1 MKKLFGILGSII
13 LVLAIFF
20 AISFATGWTNNWAN
34 ALETRFPGTS
44 FNWLR
49 NQSKNA
55 NAEGAALGYETDEM
69 LEARYIAEAEEGLRV
84 DLNEDQLKSNRFF
97 TGTTDLFFPYSFTEY
112 DAMRVQTSGFSDAL
126 TLPIGIQPNW
136 TIVEP
141 SSPEEIIWQTASEWM
156 HNPVSANAAAQ
167 AFCRVTMAS
176 TGKSVGIDINPFI
189 KERIVDHDQAA
200 LSNTEQGY
208 RGWEDVLRRRT
219 VINADGSVS
228 EERYIIEERRVYVAF
243 MAQILD
249 NLVYMGE
256 TNDAPLYHYP
266 LESVQVMD
274 IYRMAF
280 ESTTPETKTWY
291 LFGYLRKD
299 GKIEFIIGINKYD
312 RRLGIFPVT
321 TPVNP
326 TPTVPP
332 QVTPTPAPTP
342 TNPPSVTPTPTPVD
356 PTPTP
361 TPTPVTPTPTPTP
374 TPVTPTPTP
383 VLPTP
388 TPAPTKNPEDDHVI
402 DPEPGDQGTGL
413 ADVTQT
419 EPPERAQPTEPPA
432 PANPPRTVEEDK
444 PSQQTQAP
452 APTAAVDPT
461 MVDFYVPGSETRDD
475 TQPAAPVQSV
485 EEGTREVQEKPPEVA
500 TQPPVTDATVDED
513 DFDIPFD

>member
-34 ALETRFPGTS
+34 VLETRFPGTS

-49 NQSKNA
+49 NQSKDA
-55 NAEGAALGYETDEM
+55 NAEGAALDYETDEM

-84 DLNEDQLKSNRFF
+84 NLNEDQLKSNRFF

-189 KERIVDHDQAA
+189 KERIIDHDQAA

-342 TNPPSVTPTPTPVD
+342 TNPPPVTPTPTPVD

-361 TPTPVTPTPTPTP
+361 TPTPVTPTPTPTL
-374 TPVTPTPTP
+374 TPVT
-383 VLPTP
+383 PTP
-388 TPAPTKNPEDDHVI
+388 TPAPTKNPEDDRVI
-402 DPEPGDQGTGL
+402 DPEPGDQGTGP

-432 PANPPRTVEEDK
+432 PTNPPRTVEEDK

-452 APTAAVDPT
+452 APTAVVDPKK
-461 MVDFYVPGSETRDD
+461 DDCYVPGSETRDD

-500 TQPPVTDATVDED
+500 AQPPVTDTTVDED